1 MHQFHI
7 KSYFYLDIKYRMN
20 EYPGKEE
27 WYCDAWPRVEL
38 HREQHP
44 RRSLHWA
51 ITCDQET
58 FVCVY
63 IEFCLSTGLSWRSLR
78 PSMNSR
84 TNQLHV
90 IHLFNHQHTNE
101 RGVALNA

>member
-1 MHQFHI
+1 MHQLHI
-7 KSYFYLDIKYRMN
+7 KSYFYLDIKDRMN
-20 EYPGKEE
+20 ERPSKEA

-58 FVCVY
+58 FVYVCILNSVY
-63 IEFCLSTGLSWRSLR
+63 QLVSLGGAFA
-78 PSMNSR
+78 
-84 TNQLHV
+84 
-90 IHLFNHQHTNE
+90 HL
-101 RGVALNA
+101 